1 MNLTILALLFIGV
14 LALAYFS
21 YGSWVA
27 RQFRIDDS
35 RKTPAHV
42 VNDGVDYVP
51 TQPFYLFAQHFSA
64 IAAAGPIAG
73 PILAAQNWGWL
84 PALLWIG
91 FGVVFIG
98 AVHDFMSL
106 AASVRHGARSIADIT
121 REHLGARAG
130 VAMLGFIWLALV
142 YVIVAFADITAG
154 SFVTGVEELASASVA
169 FHPGGAVAA
178 ASIFYLALAVVMG
191 LVQRF
196 LNPPLWLLTA
206 IFVPATFVAVWL
218 GTKVSTLFI
227 LDAKM
232 WALLILAYC
241 CVASMVPVWSLL

>member
-84 PALLWIG
+84 PCLLWISL
-91 FGVVFIG
+91 GVVLIG
-98 AVHDFMSL
+98 AVHDFSSL
-106 AASVRHGARSIADIT
+106 TASVRHGARSIADIT
-121 REHLGARAG
+121 REHLGPRAG
-130 VAMLGFIWLALV
+130 IAMMAFIWIALV
-142 YVIVAFADITAG
+142 YVIVAFADITAA
-154 SFVTGVEELASASVA
+154 SFKSGTEELQGVQA
-169 FHPGGAVAA
+169 FNPGGAVAA
-178 ASIFYLALAVVMG
+178 ASVMYLLLAVVMG
-191 LVQRF
+191 VVQRY
-196 LNPPLWLLTA
+196 LKPPLWLVTV
-206 IFVPATFVAVWL
+206 IFVPATL
-218 GTKVSTLFI
+218 
-227 LDAKM
+227 
-232 WALLILAYC
+232 
-241 CVASMVPVWSLL
+241 